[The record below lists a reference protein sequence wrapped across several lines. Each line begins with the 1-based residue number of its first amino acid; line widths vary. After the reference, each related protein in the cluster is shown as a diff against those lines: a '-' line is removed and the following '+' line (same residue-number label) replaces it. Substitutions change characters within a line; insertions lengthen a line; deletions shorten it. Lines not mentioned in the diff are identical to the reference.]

1 MLVKKE
7 ECHRCYTEKTLLK
20 KFSTKNNM
28 DPGEVFEELQNLTEI
43 EKMLIIRVFLMI
55 SVYRLWGGQYE
66 YHENVINFSQ
76 DV

>member
-1 MLVKKE
+1 
-7 ECHRCYTEKTLLK
+7 
-20 KFSTKNNM
+20 M